1 MGMPA
6 ARLGDKTAHGDPL
19 KPGTCS
25 PDVFISGQPAWRA
38 LSPAMVQKLLDIF
51 KDTVK
56 NATKAIATANTP
68 AQAEPLKK
76 MKEGVEELLKIM
88 ASTDQH
94 ACTIVKLVI
103 PDGNGVVINGSTS
116 VFINGLPA
124 CRVGDMIIETTSVN
138 SIAKGDNTVL
148 IGSGSSAALDPDVAS
163 AIQEKKEAEAEA
175 KKKEEAE
182 KAAAEG

>member
-6 ARLGDKTAHGDPL
+6 ARLGDSTAHGDPL

-25 PDVFISGQPAWRA
+25 PNVFIGGKPAWRA
-38 LSPAMVQKLLDIF
+38 LSPAMVQQLLDIF
-51 KDTVK
+51 KDTLE
-56 NATKAIATANTP
+56 NATKAIVTANTP

-76 MKEGVEELLKIM
+76 MEEGVSKLLDIM

-94 ACTIVKLVI
+94 ACTVVKLVI

-124 CRVGDMIIETTSVN
+124 CRVGDMIIETTSIN
-138 SIAKGDNTVL
+138 SIAAGEATVL
-148 IGSGSSAALDPDVAS
+148 IGSGPSASINPGVMD
-163 AIQEKKEAEAEA
+163 AIQA
-175 KKKEEAE
+175 KKDAE
-182 KAAAEG
+182 AAAEEQDGN